1 MHTYSFCVTNLLI
14 RTTFYTT
21 TTTLADDVSL
31 GWQQPTYT
39 FPENVNTATIC
50 IQTNIPL
57 QRDGIVALVSTND
70 GTARGM
76 LMGETHD

>member
-1 MHTYSFCVTNLLI
+1 MPIYHFCVIPFLI
-14 RTTFYTT
+14 RATFYTS

-31 GWQQPTYT
+31 GWQQPAYT
-39 FPENVNTATIC
+39 FPESMNIASIC

-57 QRDGIVALVSTND
+57 QRDGIVALVSTAD

-76 LMGETHD
+76 LLG